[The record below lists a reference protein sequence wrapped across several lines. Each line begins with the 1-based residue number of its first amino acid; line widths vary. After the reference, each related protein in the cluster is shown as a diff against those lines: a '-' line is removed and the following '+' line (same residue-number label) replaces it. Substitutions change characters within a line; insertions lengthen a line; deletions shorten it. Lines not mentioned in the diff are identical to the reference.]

1 MTKDEAL
8 KLALVALEN
17 IEKIRVYEG
26 LAWIPHSLEDS
37 AITAIKKALS
47 QPEPVEETP
56 EQHDYR
62 LACES
67 VEGADHT
74 PPPSEQP
81 EQEPLE
87 YWNAVEGW
95 VKIDEVRQHFETVSC
110 GTIYKKAGEGRVPL
124 YTAPP
129 KRKPLTDQRINEVY
143 QEATCQSLRPQDYKL
158 VREFARAIEAAH
170 DIKELLK

>member
-17 IEKIRVYEG
+17 IYDGFKTSPRAQYT
-26 LAWIPHSLEDS
+26 
-37 AITAIKKALS
+37 AITAIQEALAQTS
-47 QPEPVEETP
+47 
-56 EQHDYR
+56 D
-62 LACES
+62 S
-67 VEGADHT
+67 V
-74 PPPSEQP
+74 

-110 GTIYKKAGEGRVPL
+110 GTIYKTAGEGRVPL

-129 KRKPLTDQRINEVY
+129 KREWVSLTDGKIDAITNVQWGGMSSQPLAAHRAY
-143 QEATCQSLRPQDYKL
+143 
-158 VREFARAIEAAH
+158 ARAIE
-170 DIKELLK
+170 DKLREVNT